1 MIPASSHETPVDAK
15 KEAFKFVQALAGEL
29 SKGKIELPSFPEV
42 AMRIQRMLTDENVAA
57 DKIVRAIGAEPA
69 LAVRVLRMANSA
81 ALNLS
86 GKQVTELR
94 TAVAR
99 LGFNLLRSAAYSFI
113 VAQVRQAAN
122 LRKMDRQLLAL
133 WEQSSTVAAICFVV
147 ARKYTQVNADSAL
160 LAGLLH
166 GVGKLYI
173 LTRAT
178 NFPGLLSD
186 PESYA
191 QVESEWHANI
201 ARALLENWEI
211 AEDIVTAVQEY
222 EEYDRETRGPA
233 NVGDVLTAATLL
245 AEAQA
250 TGDIGTLRIDGV
262 KAWQR
267 LGIDRAGCEDIL
279 RESSNEI
286 AALRGALGS

>member
-1 MIPASSHETPVDAK
+1 MMPAKSQESPVDAK
-15 KEAFKFVQALAGEL
+15 KEAFKFVQALATEL
-29 SKGKIELPSFPEV
+29 SAGKIELPSFPEV
-42 AMRIQRMLTDENVAA
+42 AMRIQRLLTDENVAA
-57 DKIVRAIGAEPA
+57 EKIVRAIGAEPA
-69 LAVRVLRMANSA
+69 LAVRVLRMSNSA

-86 GKQVTELR
+86 GKPVTELR

-113 VAQVRQAAN
+113 VAQVRQASS
-122 LRKMDRQLLAL
+122 LRKMDRQLLKL

-173 LTRAT
+173 LTRAA
-178 NFPGLLSD
+178 NFPALLSD

-191 QVESEWHANI
+191 EIERDWHANI

-211 AEDIVTAVQEY
+211 AEDIVTAVQEF

-233 NVGDVLTAATLL
+233 NVGDVLTAASLL
-245 AEAQA
+245 AEAQ
-250 TGDIGTLRIDGV
+250 TNGDIAAVRIEGV

-267 LGIDRAGCEDIL
+267 LGIDRSNCEDVM
-279 RESSNEI
+279 RESANEI
-286 AALRGALGS
+286 AALRGALGG

>member
-1 MIPASSHETPVDAK
+1 MIPAQSQEPAVDAK
-15 KEAFKFVQALAGEL
+15 KEAFRFVQALATEL
-29 SKGKIELPSFPEV
+29 SSGKIELPSFPEV

-86 GKQVTELR
+86 GRQVTELR

-113 VAQVRQAAN
+113 VAQVRQAAS

-173 LTRAT
+173 LTRAS

-191 QVESEWHANI
+191 QVESDWHANI

-211 AEDIVTAVQEY
+211 AEEIVTAVQEF
-222 EEYDRETRGPA
+222 EEHDRDTRGPA

-245 AEAQA
+245 AEAQEK
-250 TGDIGTLRIDGV
+250 GDIAAVRFDGV

-267 LGIDRAGCEDIL
+267 LGIDRANCEEVM
-279 RESSNEI
+279 RESATEI
-286 AALRGALGS
+286 AALRGALGA